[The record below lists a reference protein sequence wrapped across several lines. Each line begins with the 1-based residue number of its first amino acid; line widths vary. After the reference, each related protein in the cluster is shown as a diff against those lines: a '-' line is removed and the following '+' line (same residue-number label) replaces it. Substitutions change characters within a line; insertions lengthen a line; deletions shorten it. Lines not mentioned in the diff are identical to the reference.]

1 MFNNLRE
8 LVTSLPDEAA
18 CREYLS
24 KQRWA
29 DGKPVCPHCGYGKC
43 YVIEKGT
50 KYKCGNPECYKKFS
64 VKVGTIFEA
73 SNIPLTKWF
82 MALYLCTAHKKGIS
96 SYQLGKDIG
105 VSQKCAWF
113 ILHRIREMMRPKED
127 IKLDN
132 IVEVDEVYMGGK
144 VSNMSKKK
152 RAQLREEGNTMT
164 TKTMV
169 LGMIERNGNLKL
181 INIGKSNNVVAIV
194 PTVRK
199 NIDKD
204 AVLVTD
210 SMGAYTGLEKEFAG
224 HEVVNHSENEYV
236 RDSVIH
242 TNTIEGAFSHFRR
255 SIYGIYHF
263 CTPKHLS
270 RYCDETAFRYNL
282 RKMKDNARFTYS
294 LQNVTGRLKW
304 KVLTDKSKDTPDNKM
319 AITFNPPEFKL
330 NPKIYGRPV
339 AQIKNGEI
347 IALYNSLTEAEE
359 KTGIKSQQI
368 SKVCRGLKKMTGGFQ
383 WKYV

>member
-1 MFNNLRE
+1 MSIAFKALIQNLRK

-18 CREYLS
+18 CREYLA

-29 DGKPVCPHCGYGKC
+29 DGKVICPHCGYGKC

-132 IVEVDEVYMGGK
+132 IVEVNEVYMGGK

-152 RAQLREEGNTMT
+152 RA
-164 TKTMV
+164 
-169 LGMIERNGNLKL
+169 
-181 INIGKSNNVVAIV
+181 
-194 PTVRK
+194 
-199 NIDKD
+199 
-204 AVLVTD
+204 
-210 SMGAYTGLEKEFAG
+210 
-224 HEVVNHSENEYV
+224 H
-236 RDSVIH
+236 
-242 TNTIEGAFSHFRR
+242 
-255 SIYGIYHF
+255 
-263 CTPKHLS
+263 
-270 RYCDETAFRYNL
+270 
-282 RKMKDNARFTYS
+282 
-294 LQNVTGRLKW
+294 
-304 KVLTDKSKDTPDNKM
+304 
-319 AITFNPPEFKL
+319 
-330 NPKIYGRPV
+330 
-339 AQIKNGEI
+339 
-347 IALYNSLTEAEE
+347 
-359 KTGIKSQQI
+359 
-368 SKVCRGLKKMTGGFQ
+368 
-383 WKYV
+383 